1 MSNFTDFFPAA
12 GGGGGGIPKYQEF
25 TSSGTFTPTQALIDA
40 GGRIAIFVVGAG
52 GGGPGNGGSMT
63 GGTGG
68 EVLMNYIT
76 LTNTNSITVTIGAG
90 GASGNGNPGANTT
103 FAASSAGATDVIS
116 LGGIGGG
123 ISTTGTSGYNTVD
136 RLTSGFGARQLNTL
150 LGSSAGSGTFGYGV
164 GGMTYYMSGIKTPK
178 VNSGSGGGSL
188 NSGGSGFV
196 RVTWFE

>member
-25 TSSGTFTPTQALIDA
+25 TSSGPFTPTQALIDA
-40 GGRIAIFVVGAG
+40 GGRIAIFVVGGG
-52 GGGPGNGGSMT
+52 GGGPPSGSSAT
-63 GGTGG
+63 GATGG

-90 GASGNGNPGANTT
+90 GASGTGNNGANTT

-116 LGGIGGG
+116 LGGIGGV
-123 ISTTGTSGYNTVD
+123 GYVGGDAMPVD
-136 RLTSGFGARQLNTL
+136 RLTSGFGARQLGTYS
-150 LGSSAGSGTFGYGV
+150 GSSAGSGVFGYGA
-164 GGMTYYMSGIKTPK
+164 GGMTYYISGIKTPK
-178 VNSGSGGGSL
+178 VNSGSGGGNL